1 MFLSL
6 LLMYGKEVVKVCHDE
21 TEGFL
26 ARDPQAFEEL
36 INQYKA
42 YVLRL
47 FYVLLMTRTMPRI
60 LPRRPLSKYMKG
72 FNIFGPNR
80 SFPAGFTGL

>member
-60 LPRRPLSKYMKG
+60 LPRKCFY
-72 FNIFGPNR
+72 
-80 SFPAGFTGL
+80 SFTVLFPSTNLTT

>member
-21 TEGFL
+21 IEGFL
-26 ARDPQAFEEL
+26 ASDPQAFEEL

-60 LPRRPLSKYMKG
+60 LPRKCFY
-72 FNIFGPNR
+72 
-80 SFPAGFTGL
+80 SFTVLFPSTNLTT